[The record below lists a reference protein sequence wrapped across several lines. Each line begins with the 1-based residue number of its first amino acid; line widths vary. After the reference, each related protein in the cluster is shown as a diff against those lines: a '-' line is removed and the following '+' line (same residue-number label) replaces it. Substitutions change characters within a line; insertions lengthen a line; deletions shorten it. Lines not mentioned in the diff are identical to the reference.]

1 MRDIK
6 FRAWD
11 KDSSRWIDNFAIVHT
26 VKKEFESFYDVEE
39 RKCQKSTIF
48 SANPKEGYRKFPPEI
63 RVFEVNCKIEC
74 GGHGV
79 YYHESTLDSFYGD
92 PKIKNV
98 ILQQYTGL
106 KDKNGKEIYEGD
118 IVDAYDASEDETF
131 SGNVIYDLKLASYV
145 IIDKTGDTYY
155 LTSFDLQVVGNIFK
169 I

>member
-6 FRAWD
+6 FRAWH
-11 KDSSRWIDNFAIVHT
+11 KDSSKWIDNFAIVCIGSDEPRT
-26 VKKEFESFYDVEE
+26 IDDVINKRRQEV
-39 RKCQKSTIF
+39 S
-48 SANPKEGYRKFPPEI
+48 
-63 RVFEVNCKIEC
+63 VFEVNYKIEC

-79 YYHESTLDSFYGD
+79 YYHESTLDSFYGA

-106 KDKNGKEIYEGD
+106 KDKNGKNIYEGD
-118 IVDAYDASEDETF
+118 IVDAYDASKSETF

-145 IIDKTGDTYY
+145 IIDKEGDTYY
-155 LTSFDLQVVGNIFK
+155 LTSFDLQVVGNIFENTYCNFVDT

>member
-26 VKKEFESFYDVEE
+26 VKKEFESFYDIEE

-48 SANPKEGYRKFPPEI
+48 SANPKEGYRKFTPEI
-63 RVFEVNCKIEC
+63 RVFEVNYEIEC

-79 YYHESTLDSFYGD
+79 YYDESTLDSFYGE

-106 KDKNGKEIYEGD
+106 KDKNGKDIYEGD
-118 IVDAYDASEDETF
+118 ILQAYHSWDNRTF
-131 SGNVIYDLKLASYV
+131 CGNVIYCEKLAYFV
-145 IIDKTGDTYY
+145 FVNEGIDYY
-155 LTSFDLQVVGNIFK
+155 ITSFSVEIVGNIFENK
-169 I
+169 

>member
-26 VKKEFESFYDVEE
+26 VKKEFESFYDIEE

-48 SANPKEGYRKFPPEI
+48 SANPKEGYRKFTPEI
-63 RVFEVNCKIEC
+63 RVFEVNYEIEC

-79 YYHESTLDSFYGD
+79 YYHESTLDSFYGA

-106 KDKNGKEIYEGD
+106 KDKNGKDIYEGD
-118 IVDAYDASEDETF
+118 IIQAHDSGDNSTF
-131 SGNVIYDLKLASYV
+131 CGNVIYSEQLASFIFV
-145 IIDKTGDTYY
+145 SEGDEYY
-155 LTSFDLQVVGNIFK
+155 ITSFSVEIVGNIFK

>member
-11 KDSSRWIDNFAIVHT
+11 KDSSRWIDNFAIVCIGSDEPRT
-26 VKKEFESFYDVEE
+26 IDDVINKRRQEV
-39 RKCQKSTIF
+39 S
-48 SANPKEGYRKFPPEI
+48 
-63 RVFEVNCKIEC
+63 VFEVNYKIEC

-118 IVDAYDASEDETF
+118 ILQAYHSWDNRTF
-131 SGNVIYDLKLASYV
+131 CGNVIYCEKLAYFV
-145 IIDKTGDTYY
+145 FVNEGIDYY
-155 LTSFDLQVVGNIFK
+155 ITSFSVEIVGNIFENTYCNFVDT

>member
-6 FRAWD
+6 FRAWH
-11 KDSSRWIDNFAIVHT
+11 KDSSKWIDNFAIVYT
-26 VKKEFESFYDVEE
+26 GSDEPRTIDDVINKRRQEV
-39 RKCQKSTIF
+39 SI
-48 SANPKEGYRKFPPEI
+48 
-63 RVFEVNCKIEC
+63 FEVNCKIEC

-79 YYHESTLDSFYGD
+79 YYHESTLDSLYGA

-118 IVDAYDASEDETF
+118 IVDAYEASEDETF

-145 IIDKTGDTYY
+145 IIDKWGDTYY
-155 LTSFDLQVVGNIFK
+155 LTSFDLQVVGNIFEN
-169 I
+169 IYCNFVDTI